1 MVSDAVS
8 KRSNTRHVIIPTLC
22 HDIHTDPPSA
32 PGPAASAAACV
43 IVPTRNQSRRA
54 HKPRALPLPRS
65 KLMEYEPSKRPS
77 ADAALKYRFVTGKA
91 PLVDLEQLVEPLI
104 DEKFLDG
111 IARTGEYSVLTEA
124 KLDEL
129 EMKREKMPEDYVRIS
144 QTLTWWADRQKS
156 MQRRLEERKRLQE
169 RRLAGACLEH
179 GR

>member
-1 MVSDAVS
+1 MRLV
-8 KRSNTRHVIIPTLC
+8 C
-22 HDIHTDPPSA
+22 
-32 PGPAASAAACV
+32 SAAAPPDELFGRTV
-43 IVPTRNQSRRA
+43 
-54 HKPRALPLPRS
+54 
-65 KLMEYEPSKRPS
+65 
-77 ADAALKYRFVTGKA
+77 ADWDE